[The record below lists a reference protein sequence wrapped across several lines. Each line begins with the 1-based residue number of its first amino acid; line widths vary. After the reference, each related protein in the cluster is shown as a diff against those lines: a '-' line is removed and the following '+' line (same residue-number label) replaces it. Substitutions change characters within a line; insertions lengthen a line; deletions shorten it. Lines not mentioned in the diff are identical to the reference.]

1 MEPFHRGIRQY
12 REAFNVLAGTH
23 QALGLLWGTVRI
35 LLPLC
40 NLDQDGTYHFCK
52 DGEGAGI
59 CENALTN
66 TCRHSDMQQART
78 NSSTRFVLP
87 TTMFLRNVLLWLK
100 AATYHVSSGSK
111 TYSLHGRLSQLRKC
125 KPNIR
130 RRLFP
135 ILLVRDTSTI
145 PHQDQVELA
154 SRGASHS

>member
-1 MEPFHRGIRQY
+1 MAIWQSIQRAGWNSSSPGSIVGHRPRTRYSRSATSTRMAPIISARMA
-12 REAFNVLAGTH
+12 RELAS
-23 QALGLLWGTVRI
+23 A
-35 LLPLC
+35 
-40 NLDQDGTYHFCK
+40 K
-52 DGEGAGI
+52 
-59 CENALTN
+59 NALTN

-78 NSSTRFVLP
+78 NSSTIFVLP

-111 TYSLHGRLSQLRKC
+111 TCLLHGRLSQLRKC

-135 ILLVRDTSTI
+135 IPLVRDTPTI